1 MLESHVYNSIGEK
14 IDLKTHLN
22 GKTLGLYFAGRW
34 SSACKTFMPILTSF
48 YKSHG
53 KAKKF
58 EIVFISS
65 DESLEEFKMNF
76 ADMPWLALS
85 YDQRHIKVKALLN
98 FEIYLFAKCLLN
110 IYCNKAVLS
119 EKFNVTG
126 IPLLIIINSDT
137 GDIINLDARL
147 SLELDKEGVQFP
159 WKVEDAMRKK
169 HSLILNKPLSYEPI
183 QDFNSSS
190 LITKKGFK
198 F

>member
-1 MLESHVYNSIGEK
+1 LVCVK
-14 IDLKTHLN
+14 
-22 GKTLGLYFAGRW
+22 
-34 SSACKTFMPILTSF
+34 
-48 YKSHG
+48 
-53 KAKKF
+53 KAF
-58 EIVFISS
+58 
-65 DESLEEFKMNF
+65 L
-76 ADMPWLALS
+76 LS
-85 YDQRHIKVKALLN
+85 
-98 FEIYLFAKCLLN
+98 
-110 IYCNKAVLS
+110 NKAVLS

-126 IPLLIIINSDT
+126 IPLLILINSDT

-169 HSLILNKPLSYEPI
+169 KHSLILNKPLSYEPV